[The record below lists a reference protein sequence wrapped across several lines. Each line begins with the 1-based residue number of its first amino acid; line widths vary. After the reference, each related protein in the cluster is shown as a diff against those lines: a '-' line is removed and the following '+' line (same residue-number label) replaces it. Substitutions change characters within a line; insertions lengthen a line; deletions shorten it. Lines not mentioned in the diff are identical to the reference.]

1 MTSLL
6 ATRAARRRGI
16 AFMVLLVISVM
27 LMAFSSNPAVREVQ
41 SGISFAFRPIQD
53 ALDGAA
59 RGVASVASAITE
71 IDRLRVDNAALRA
84 ENERLAAERARLE
97 EIRRENESLT
107 ALLQLRAGFDFK
119 STAATVIARES
130 SEFRRL
136 VTLDKGTDDG
146 IAVGDVAVAA
156 GGALAGRVTEVGP
169 SSAKVV
175 LLTDSGSTVIGQLT
189 TNAATGEVVG
199 QLGGVLIMRQI
210 DSTETVAAGDEVVT
224 AGIELGGGVRSPY
237 PKGLLI
243 GQVVDIRRDANDV
256 VQTAYLQPAAQLDK
270 LEYLLIITD
279 YEGGL
284 PPIEQQPVDCGTGG
298 VLPEGEQPCFSPTA
312 SPKPTGTPKPSATPR
327 LTTAP

>member
-16 AFMVLLVISVM
+16 AFMVLLIISVM

-41 SGISFAFRPIQD
+41 NGVSFAFRPIQG
-53 ALDGAA
+53 ALDEVA
-59 RGVASVASAITE
+59 RGAASVAAAVSE
-71 IDRLRVDNAALRA
+71 IDRLRVDNAALYA
-84 ENERLAAERARLE
+84 ENQRLAAENARLE

-107 ALLQLRAGFDFK
+107 ALLQLRAGLDYK
-119 STAATVIARES
+119 TVATSVIARES

-136 VTLDKGTDDG
+136 VVLDKGTDDG
-146 IAVGDVAVAA
+146 IAVGDVVVAA

-169 SSAKVV
+169 ASAKVV
-175 LLTDSGSTVIGQLT
+175 LLTDAESTVIGQLT

-210 DSTETVAAGDEVVT
+210 DAGEKVAVGDEVVT

-243 GQVVDIRRDANDV
+243 GQVVDVRPLANDV
-256 VQTAYLQPAAQLDK
+256 VQTAFLQPAAQLDK
-270 LEYLLIITD
+270 LEYLLVITD
-279 YEGGL
+279 YHGGL
-284 PPIEQQPVDCGTGG
+284 PPIEQQPIDCGTGG
-298 VLPEGEQPCFSPTA
+298 VLPQGEQPCISP
-312 SPKPTGTPKPSATPR
+312 SPAAKPSH
-327 LTTAP
+327 APSARP

>member
-1 MTSLL
+1 MTSIL

-16 AFMVLLVISVM
+16 IFTVLLVTTVL

-41 SGISFAFRPIQD
+41 NGVSFAFRPIQG
-53 ALDGAA
+53 ALDEVA
-59 RGVASVASAITE
+59 RAVSSVASAVSE
-71 IDRLRVDNAALRA
+71 IDRLRVDNTALRD
-84 ENERLAAERARLE
+84 ENERLAAENSRLQ

-107 ALLQLRAGFDFK
+107 ALLQLRAGLDF
-119 STAATVIARES
+119 TTVATSVIARES

-136 VTLDKGTDDG
+136 VVIDRGSDDG

-156 GGALAGRVTEVGP
+156 GGALAGRIVEVGP
-169 SSAKVV
+169 ASAKIV
-175 LLTDSGSTVIGQLT
+175 LLTDGDSTVIGQLS

-210 DSTETVAAGDEVVT
+210 DASETVAVGDEIVT

-237 PKGLLI
+237 PKGLLV
-243 GQVVDIRRDANDV
+243 GQVVDVKRDANDV

-270 LEYLLIITD
+270 LEFLLVITD

-284 PPIEQQPVDCGTGG
+284 PPIEEQPVDCGGG
-298 VLPEGEQPCFSPTA
+298 GTLPQGEQPCISPT
-312 SPKPTGTPKPSATPR
+312 PRATPR
-327 LTTAP
+327 PATPRPSVRP